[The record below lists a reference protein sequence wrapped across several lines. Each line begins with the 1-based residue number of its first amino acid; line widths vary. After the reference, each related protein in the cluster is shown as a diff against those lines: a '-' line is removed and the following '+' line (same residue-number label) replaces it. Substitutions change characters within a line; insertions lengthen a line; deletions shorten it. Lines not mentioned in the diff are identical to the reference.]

1 MLDEEAYA
9 IMGGL
14 SRRDQRK
21 LESCFDRL
29 RDHPFAEPSF
39 VGLDASGEEQFHLFF
54 ENYAIAYH
62 VDHAVKLVFIQQ
74 ILSNS

>member
-9 IMGGL
+9 FLGAL
-14 SRRDQRK
+14 NRREQRK
-21 LESCFDRL
+21 LESNFDRL

-39 VGLDASGEEQFHLFF
+39 IGFASNGEEQFHLFLKD
-54 ENYAIAYH
+54 YATVYH

-74 ILSNS
+74 IAPNS

>member
-9 IMGGL
+9 VLGGL

-21 LESCFDRL
+21 LETSFDHL

-39 VGLDASGEEQFHLFF
+39 VGLDANGEEQFHLFL
-54 ENYAIAYH
+54 EDYAIAYH

-74 ILSNS
+74 ILPNS

>member
-9 IMGGL
+9 VLGGL

-21 LESCFDRL
+21 LETSFDSL
-29 RDHPFAEPSF
+29 RDHPFTEPSF
-39 VGLDASGEEQFHLFF
+39 VGLDANGEEQFHLFL
-54 ENYAIAYH
+54 EDYAIAYH

-74 ILSNS
+74 ILPNT